1 MGYEVRL
8 TPDAR
13 KDFAGLASAVM
24 PRVATALRALEID
37 PRPAGCKKLVNAGA
51 WRVRVGDYRIIYAI
65 EDDARIVRVVRIAPR
80 GSAYR

>member
-13 KDFAGLASAVM
+13 KDFGGLASAVM
-24 PRVATALRALEID
+24 PRVAAALRDLAVD
-37 PRPAGCKKLVNAGA
+37 PRPVGCKKLVGAAA
-51 WRVRVGDYRIIYAI
+51 WRVRVGDYRIIYSI
-65 EDDARIVRVVRIAPR
+65 DDDAHVVRVVRIRPR

>member
-8 TPDAR
+8 TSDAR
-13 KDFAGLASAVM
+13 KDFAGLASVVM
-24 PRVATALRALEID
+24 PRVAAALRDLALD
-37 PRPAGCKKLVNAGA
+37 PRPAGCKKLVNVGA

-65 EDDARIVRVVRIAPR
+65 DDDAHVVRVVRIKPR